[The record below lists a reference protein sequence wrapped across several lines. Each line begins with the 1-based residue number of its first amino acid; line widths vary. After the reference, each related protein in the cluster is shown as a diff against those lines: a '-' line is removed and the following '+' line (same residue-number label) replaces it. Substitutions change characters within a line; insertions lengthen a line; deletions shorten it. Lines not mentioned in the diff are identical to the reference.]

1 MAFRILLCEDEAG
14 LRLAV
19 GDRLRA
25 EGYEVENAGDGL
37 EGLRRATEERFD
49 LLILDVMMP
58 GLSGFDVVREVR
70 KRHLSTP
77 ILILTARGEVVDRV
91 VGLKLGA
98 DDYLTKPFAMAE
110 LLARVEARLRPPV
123 PLAGASREAYH
134 FGEVRV
140 DFAAAE
146 VRRAGEKVDL
156 SAKEY
161 QLLRHFIEHRGQLR
175 TRDDLLNG
183 VWGYDAMPTTRTVDV
198 HVAGLRKKLE
208 DNPRSPQFILTF
220 HGLGYKFVG

>member
-14 LRLAV
+14 LRLAL

-25 EGYEVENAGDGL
+25 EGYEVEHAADGT
-37 EGLRRATEERFD
+37 ESLRRATEERFD

-70 KRHLSTP
+70 KRHLATP

-110 LLARVEARLRPPV
+110 LLARVEARLRPAA
-123 PLAGASREAYH
+123 PLGGSREAYQ

-146 VRRAGEKVDL
+146 VERAGEKVDL

-161 QLLRHFIEHRGQLR
+161 QLLRHFIEHRGQIR

-208 DNPRSPQFILTF
+208 DNPRAPQFILTF